1 MELIV
6 GLASTEAG
14 AGRGFSPGHAC
25 PRVAPA
31 AAAQLARAAAVP
43 CQTIIAC
50 LIPSWPERPPP
61 RRPRA
66 RELEARNA
74 ELTTELGGLEQAL
87 AHDMA
92 ALQADHEL
100 LRQQCGRWEAEAC
113 ALCARHGEPLPLGLA
128 A

>member
-1 MELIV
+1 MAWPQLRRELV
-6 GLASTEAG
+6 AG
-14 AGRGFSPGHAC
+14 SALGMLVPGW
-25 PRVAPA
+25 PQPPP
-31 AAAQLARAAAVP
+31 LSWLELPAVP
-43 CQTIIAC
+43 CQTITAC

-100 LRQQCGRWEAEAC
+100 LRQQCGRWEAEAR